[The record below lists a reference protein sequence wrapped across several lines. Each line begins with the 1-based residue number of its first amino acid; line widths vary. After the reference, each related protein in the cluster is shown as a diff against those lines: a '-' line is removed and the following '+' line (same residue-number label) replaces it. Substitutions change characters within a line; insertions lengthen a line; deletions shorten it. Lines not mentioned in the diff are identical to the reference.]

1 MVKKDLN
8 PILIANLNLIKCKL
22 YQYSDETT
30 QLARERLSNQIRK
43 TLNSRIK
50 VKEVVI

>member
-8 PILIANLNLIKCKL
+8 LILLANLNLIKCKL

-30 QLARERLSNQIRK
+30 QLARERLSNKIRK
-43 TLNSRIK
+43 TLNNRIK
-50 VKEVVI
+50 VKESVI